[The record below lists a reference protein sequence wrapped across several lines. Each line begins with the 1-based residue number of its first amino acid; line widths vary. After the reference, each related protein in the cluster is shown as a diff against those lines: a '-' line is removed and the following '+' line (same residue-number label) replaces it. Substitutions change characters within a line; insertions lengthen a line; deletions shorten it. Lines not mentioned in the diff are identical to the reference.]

1 MLLILIIDD
10 GFPVDKISKLRIT
23 STELNMDGEISSI
36 VFANGFPLIFADVE
50 IKGAFI
56 LTINSFKILTGV
68 ILKAIS
74 LASLDK

>member
-1 MLLILIIDD
+1 
-10 GFPVDKISKLRIT
+10 
-23 STELNMDGEISSI
+23 MDGEISSI

-56 LTINSFKILTGV
+56 LTINFFKILTGV